1 MGLMVVGDQNIKV
14 GIFRSS
20 LELESRRQ
28 DHICLL
34 NSSSNVLFRTSR
46 LMEKRRSEVLFILQF
61 AVFLCIVR
69 CPLASHPSFKLD
81 HSKRGRRLIGPQNL
95 SVTMLFPLPV
105 STLCQ
110 TENAAV

>member
-1 MGLMVVGDQNIKV
+1 M
-14 GIFRSS
+14 
-20 LELESRRQ
+20 
-28 DHICLL
+28 
-34 NSSSNVLFRTSR
+34 
-46 LMEKRRSEVLFILQF
+46 LFILQF